1 MDLSRQRVPRYLEL
15 AQTLRDQLCDYQVGE
30 YLPAETELAERFGVN
45 RHTLRR
51 AVDELIAEG
60 RVLRRKGR
68 GTCILPQPVIYPVH
82 PGSAYSKTLQNMG
95 FQSEALLLGKRERPA
110 IPGELKDLQLHDE
123 ESVLELQ
130 TLRLLDQQPISLITH
145 CFATRHRKL
154 MQSYKGGSMRGHL
167 ARQGVA
173 LKRVSTLIGAR
184 MPSASDALHLMM
196 PRHTPVLSIR
206 TLSSD
211 PDRAFF
217 EVSNSLTRADRF
229 KYHVISGE
237 QHVD

>member
-1 MDLSRQRVPRYLEL
+1 MSRQQLPRYLEL
-15 AQTLRDQLCDYQVGE
+15 AQTLRDQLGDYTAGE
-30 YLPAETELAERFGVN
+30 YLPGEMELAERFGVN

-82 PGSAYSKTLQNMG
+82 PGSAYSKTLENLG
-95 FQSEALLLGKRERPA
+95 FQSEAVLLGKRERPA
-110 IPGELKDLQLHDE
+110 IPGELADLQLSGSE
-123 ESVLELQ
+123 PVLELQ

-184 MPSASDALHLMM
+184 MPSTRDALHLMM
-196 PRHTPVLSIR
+196 PRHTPVLTIR

-211 PDRAFF
+211 PDGDVF
-217 EVSNSLTRADRF
+217 ELSHSLTRADRF

-237 QHVD
+237 QDGE

>member
-1 MDLSRQRVPRYLEL
+1 CRNACASISSKEQEGCFVRPFSLHMDLSRQRVPRYLEL

-130 TLRLLDQQPISLITH
+130 T
-145 CFATRHRKL
+145 
-154 MQSYKGGSMRGHL
+154 
-167 ARQGVA
+167 
-173 LKRVSTLIGAR
+173 
-184 MPSASDALHLMM
+184 
-196 PRHTPVLSIR
+196 
-206 TLSSD
+206 
-211 PDRAFF
+211 
-217 EVSNSLTRADRF
+217 
-229 KYHVISGE
+229 
-237 QHVD
+237 